1 MTTSSVPSPT
11 TADAEF
17 PPLVAQ
23 SLAVSLTVKDV
34 ARSRDWYRDALGFT
48 VDREHQREGKLLA
61 CSLRAGAIRLLV
73 TQEDGS
79 RGMDRVKGEG
89 FSVQITTAQNIDA
102 IAAQAK
108 AAGVMFDTEPTEM
121 NGVRFFRLRDLDGFK
136 FVISAPRDW

>member
-1 MTTSSVPSPT
+1 MTSTST
-11 TADAEF
+11 TDAAF
-17 PPLVAQ
+17 PPLAAQ

-48 VDREHQREGKLLA
+48 VDREHQRDGKLLA
-61 CSLRAGAIRLLV
+61 CSLRAGAIQLLV

-108 AAGVMFDTEPTEM
+108 AAGATFDTEPTEM
-121 NGVRFFRLRDLDGFK
+121 KGVRFFRLRDLDGFK